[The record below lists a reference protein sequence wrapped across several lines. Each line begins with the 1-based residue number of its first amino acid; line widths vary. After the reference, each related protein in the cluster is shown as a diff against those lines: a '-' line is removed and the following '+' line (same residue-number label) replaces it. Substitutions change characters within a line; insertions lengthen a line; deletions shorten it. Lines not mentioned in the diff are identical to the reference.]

1 MKKIIGI
8 GGAVIKT
15 GIGEDLKKNID
26 QIEMII
32 YNGGAIF
39 HDFQL
44 ALEGYTSVPISE
56 LVNTHERIKFS
67 SLYLLEWLKGNKE
80 PPEGSLAKFCKDRG
94 IPVLLFT
101 ALGCDY
107 WQLFSDDWG
116 VLGRKSQR
124 DFEILKKRFNEK
136 PFHYINMG
144 SAVIHPEV
152 FLKAISGVKHKF
164 RADVVD
170 FLDMYRPRT
179 RVAVY
184 GKYFKMTFKEYMD
197 NEFNKNENNFNLPR
211 DISI

>member
-15 GIGEDLKKNID
+15 GTGEELKKRID
-26 QIEMII
+26 DIEMII
-32 YNGGAIF
+32 FNGGAMF

-44 ALEGYTSVPISE
+44 ALERDKIYPLTSIPIKELNNSLKRIEYTSKYFWKYLRGRDPPK
-56 LVNTHERIKFS
+56 N
-67 SLYLLEWLKGNKE
+67 SLTEI
-80 PPEGSLAKFCKDRG
+80 CKRNN
-94 IPVLLFT
+94 IPTLLFT

-107 WQLFSDDWG
+107 WQMFDNEWELIG
-116 VLGRKSQR
+116 KRCRK
-124 DFEILKKRFNEK
+124 DFEILRNRMDK

-152 FLKAISGVKHKF
+152 FAKAIQGIKHEF

-179 RVAVY
+179 RVSIY
-184 GKYFKMTFKEYMD
+184 GNYYQMDFKEYM
-197 NEFNKNENNFNLPR
+197 EKEW
-211 DISI
+211 